1 MKIETLFTDR
11 SGGASSPPY
20 DSLNLA
26 YHTGDD
32 PALVE
37 RNRRV
42 LKKRVGIEKVVF
54 MEQVHGC
61 EVAVV
66 DTNSPSTLPS
76 CDAVVTSAS
85 NIALAVMV
93 ADCIPIL
100 LSDSDRGVIAA
111 VHAGRNGTFLN
122 IAAKTVRKMA
132 KEFGSDPKRIEAKLG
147 PSIHGC
153 CYEVSE
159 ELAQIALKNFGYEYV
174 NGRYLD
180 LQGINEKQLIEA
192 GVKKS
197 NIEIS
202 PICTCCDKNYFSYR
216 REGVTGRFAGI
227 IWMRGPLL
235 KNK

>member
-11 SGGASSPPY
+11 KGGVSASPY
-20 DSLNLA
+20 DTLNLA
-26 YHTGDD
+26 YHTGDN
-32 PALVE
+32 PASVQENRKLLKSKMGVE
-37 RNRRV
+37 R
-42 LKKRVGIEKVVF
+42 VF
-54 MEQVHGC
+54 YMEQVHGC

-66 DTNSPSTLPS
+66 DTKSPDTLPS

-122 IAAKTVRKMA
+122 IAAKSIQKMA
-132 KEFGSDPKRIEAKLG
+132 KEFGSDPEKIEAKLG

-159 ELAQIALKNFGYEYV
+159 ELAQIARKNFTSKYV

-180 LQGINEKQLIEA
+180 LQGINEKQLMEA

-227 IWMRGPLL
+227 IWMKGTLF
-235 KNK
+235 KK